1 MIVVVF
7 LNNMSAHTIY
17 ISNKKI
23 LINCDIGPGETDCI
37 RLQPISCF
45 RPPVNLPVHLELRLY
60 PDVSLRNF
68 GFNVWKYA
76 SMYRSYQ
83 APKLREFIKI
93 EKCVWFVFRAN
104 SVLVNPKEEA
114 GVVLICLIWCFIFD
128 AFMQTSS
135 NTVQMSW
142 GSDECGRALLTW
154 RWRLQSS
161 WSFGS
166 RVKLVSRSV
175 WWNVLILHVILRP
188 NRYHLNCLCLFFK

>member
-104 SVLVNPKEEA
+104 SILVNPKEEA

-135 NTVQMSW
+135 NTVQMSLRVRRMW
-142 GSDECGRALLTW
+142 TSSANVALTASVIVVVW
-154 RWRLQSS
+154 FTSQTRFQKRLMKRPDPPCYLASQQIP
-161 WSFGS
+161 F
-166 RVKLVSRSV
+166 KLFVSV
-175 WWNVLILHVILRP
+175 
-188 NRYHLNCLCLFFK
+188 F